1 MLTGIIIVVLIVA
14 AAILLRS
21 AKKPASP
28 KSSDRRPGAR
38 SSRYRGVS
46 CHPPTQSCEAAVKI
60 AGSRFLAAEA
70 PELPLPECSACRCRC
85 KYRHHEDRRDEDADR
100 RVPHGLRND
109 LFGAMRQMERRTA
122 RGRRASDMVPA

>member
-28 KSSDRRPGAR
+28 KSSDRRSGAR

-60 AGSRFLAAEA
+60 AGSRFLVAEA
-70 PELPLPECSACRCRC
+70 PELPLPECSVYRCRC

-109 LFGAMRQMERRTA
+109 LFGAMRQMERRTV